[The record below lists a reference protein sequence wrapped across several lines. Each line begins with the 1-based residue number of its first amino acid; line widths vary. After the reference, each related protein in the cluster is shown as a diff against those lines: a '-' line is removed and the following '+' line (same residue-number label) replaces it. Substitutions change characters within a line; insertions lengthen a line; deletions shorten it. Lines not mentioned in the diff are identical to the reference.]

1 MTQARG
7 SFPEHFWRRSIKLF
21 ELRKDGMKTNEDNM
35 RQSAQLQLCKKFI
48 RKFKNTV
55 KQTDNNVKVDCS

>member
-1 MTQARG
+1 
-7 SFPEHFWRRSIKLF
+7 
-21 ELRKDGMKTNEDNM
+21 MKTKKDNM